1 MRHYYVTYVNNE
13 NHCYNSIDI
22 EADNKAQAIDFFE
35 SFNKEINK
43 PATIKNSSYIVNI
56 TDITESTPLSISILE
71 KNFLKAKE
79 CVDDYYINNHLVPFE
94 IEIDIDTELKSW
106 NLLWNTKD
114 NILSIEGD
122 PMIKIKTVGELEY
135 ILKLAGINKVIQ
147 L

>member
-22 EADNKAQAIDFFE
+22 EADNKAQAIEFFE

-43 PATIKNSSYIVNI
+43 PATIKNSSYIVSI
-56 TDITESTPLSISILE
+56 TDITESTPLSITILE
-71 KNFLKAKE
+71 KNFLKSKYS
-79 CVDDYYINNHLVPFE
+79 VDDYYSSRGLIPFE
-94 IEIDIDTELKSW
+94 IKIVINFKINPW

-114 NILSIEGD
+114 NVLLVEDD

>member
-35 SFNKEINK
+35 SFNKELNK
-43 PATIKNSSYIVNI
+43 PATIKNSIYIVNI
-56 TDITESTPLSISILE
+56 TDITENTPLSIDILE
-71 KNFLKAKE
+71 RNFLKAKE
-79 CVDDYYINNHLVPFE
+79 CVDRFYVDSNLIPFE
-94 IEIDIDTELKSW
+94 IKTDKCKSW

-114 NILSIEGD
+114 NILSIEDD

-135 ILKLAGINKVIQ
+135 ILKLSGINKVIQ

>member
-43 PATIKNSSYIVNI
+43 PATVKNSSYIVNI
-56 TDITESTPLSISILE
+56 TDITEDTPLSISILE
-71 KNFLKAKE
+71 KNFLKSKDA
-79 CVDDYYINNHLVPFE
+79 VDDYYINKHLVPFE
-94 IEIDIDTELKSW
+94 INASINRNCNSW
-106 NLLWNTKD
+106 NLLWNTIH
-114 NILSIEGD
+114 NSLSIEDD
-122 PMIKIKTVGELEY
+122 PIIKIKTVGELEY
-135 ILKLAGINKVIQ
+135 ILKLSGINKVIQ